1 MISTVERLGP
11 DDGSDPRVVTLHPR
25 RTAPRPIPRAW
36 TEAIDRAFERLA
48 VVREEII
55 ALAAQAAAPR
65 PAPEPI
71 DPAPLIEA
79 AIAPFIRSA
88 AEAAATARQAQE
100 EARAALATAQA
111 IVPRQSAPEQVLLIF
126 HALAKILAVRVLLFL
141 SVIGSFALAVMAMQQ
156 QSWLALTIVAAFAAL
171 TIGPLA
177 WLEVSKRPSGR
188 QVDAA

>member
-1 MISTVERLGP
+1 M
-11 DDGSDPRVVTLHPR
+11 
-25 RTAPRPIPRAW
+25 
-36 TEAIDRAFERLA
+36 
-48 VVREEII
+48 REEII